1 MLDLRP
7 IGDQSAPGAKWLV
20 AAAQGKR
27 SISAQF
33 VNNLNEAIQVVSFS
47 QSGDAT
53 DWMDGMAPYD
63 GQIIPPVGNNAIW
76 VGTYIDTVSFN
87 EFGFTI
93 TLYCAGQQVRFTAKK
108 PKTGAATIT
117 YDPESPPGLSI
128 PKPIVVANA
137 TGNYPNGT
145 VTISKS
151 NL

>member
-27 SISAQF
+27 SISVQF
-33 VNNLNEAIQVVSFS
+33 VNNLNEAIQLVSYS

-63 GQIIPPVGNNAIW
+63 GQIIPNVGNNSIW
-76 VGTYIDTVSFN
+76 VGTYVDNISFT

-93 TLYCAGQQVRFTAKK
+93 TLYCAGVPVKFTAKK
-108 PKTGAATIT
+108 PKIGAATVT
-117 YDPESPPGLSI
+117 YDPENPQGLSI
-128 PKPIVVANA
+128 PSPIQVANA
-137 TGNYPNGT
+137 TGNYSNAT
-145 VTISKS
+145 ATISRS
-151 NL
+151 NS